1 MGGPDSTSVDGVGVL
16 TYQRAIDIARNTEG
30 DLDANV
36 ADYLESAVNHIQS
49 NLDSYPD
56 SYVFTKDEFAVF
68 NYFRQRFSGEV
79 AEHAVDHAEK
89 ASVLVSD
96 ELVCNL
102 AVGCRGA
109 NHTGCGAHCRYES
122 VDQPI
127 ASLRHHRLWKITA
140 ATLAAGLIFTLCL
153 TTNGFHS
160 RMPFGS
166 VLAPARSSRQYIRA
180 ATASLLEVFQ
190 VYPPVLTVIPDGTLE
205 ITDGSSVATVA
216 IIDNHRKSCQQTLV
230 SYSFAYSYGQPFV
243 GNYTPPPCSFNRV
256 TWNLTVTSRGR
267 QFDRLGIVYLGDIEV
282 FRTSTAEPT
291 ANGIEWT
298 YLKDMTSYLSL
309 FKQDGKLVFDLGNL
323 IDSTYTGAFNTTLT
337 ASYFTGSDSIT
348 PADVILPVS
357 AHKGS
362 AGGASVFTV
371 PSDVASWDLTLP
383 RNALK
388 AIFTVAATGQSQEE
402 FWWSNTLQSEI
413 NNFPDYGALY
423 GYSPFREVQVS
434 IDGMLAGV
442 AWPFPIIFT
451 GGVVPGL
458 WRPVVGID
466 AFDLKEDEIDI
477 TPWLPLLCDGNA
489 HNFTMRVSG
498 LNDSGNGTATLSE
511 TTDSYWLITG
521 KVFVWLDKPGHITTG
536 TLPSKVQPAPSF
548 QVSSSFGTVG
558 NGTNST
564 LSYSVTAQR
573 SLLFQSTINTSRGRK
588 AASWRQYLNFSNIGV
603 YTDGANTQVNTQQTT
618 GYDVSS
624 SGYAKHF
631 SYPLYAYSSY
641 TTQADNFTIQATV
654 NRGKDVQ
661 TLGQG
666 VFPTGLESFSAS
678 NAVHSIIPTF
688 QGASLSTTQNGNAT
702 YIANT
707 TSSTS
712 SSFGTTEQ
720 DMTFAGVTAGS
731 GTGPYGF
738 PAIAGSRELFERHVL
753 AVNGTVVADT
763 ETLVGSPVAH
773 QHGGQGSGRGFA
785 LSGLLGRGHK
795 HSGLR

>member
-1 MGGPDSTSVDGVGVL
+1 MGGTEQTSVDGVGVL

-49 NLDSYPD
+49 NLDNYPD
-56 SYVFTKDEFAVF
+56 SA
-68 NYFRQRFSGEV
+68 
-79 AEHAVDHAEK
+79 
-89 ASVLVSD
+89 
-96 ELVCNL
+96 
-102 AVGCRGA
+102 
-109 NHTGCGAHCRYES
+109 
-122 VDQPI
+122 
-127 ASLRHHRLWKITA
+127 
-140 ATLAAGLIFTLCL
+140 
-153 TTNGFHS
+153 
-160 RMPFGS
+160 
-166 VLAPARSSRQYIRA
+166 LAPAQSRQYIRA

-205 ITDGSSVATVA
+205 ITDGSSTATVA
-216 IIDNHRKSCQQTLV
+216 IIDSHRKSCQQTLV

-256 TWNLTVTSRGR
+256 TWNLTVKSRGR

-309 FKQDGKLVFDLGNL
+309 FNRQEKIIFDLGNL

-337 ASYFTGSDSIT
+337 ASYFTATDSIE

-357 AHKGS
+357 ANKGS
-362 AGGASVFTV
+362 SGGASVFTV
-371 PSDVASWDLTLP
+371 PSDTASWDLTLP

-413 NNFPDYGALY
+413 NTFPEYGTLY
-423 GYSPFREVQVS
+423 GYSPFREVQVF
-434 IDGMLAGV
+434 IDGILAGV

-489 HNFTMRVSG
+489 HNFTIRVSG

-548 QVSSSFGTVG
+548 QVSSSVGTVG

-564 LSYSVTAQR
+564 LTYSVQAQR
-573 SLLFQSTINTSRGRK
+573 SLLFQSTINASRGRK
-588 AASWRQYLNFSNIGV
+588 IASWRQSLTFSNTGV

-631 SYPLYAYSSY
+631 SYPLYAFSSY
-641 TTQADNFTIQATV
+641 TTQADNFTIQATID
-654 NRGKDVQ
+654 RGKDVQ

-666 VFPTGLESFSAS
+666 VFPSGLESFSAS

-712 SSFGTTEQ
+712 SSFGITEQ
-720 DMTFAGVTAGS
+720 DMTFFGITADS
-731 GTGPYGF
+731 GAGPYGF
-738 PAIAGSRELFERHVL
+738 PAISGSRELFERHVL

-763 ETLVGSPVAH
+763 ETLVGSPVGH
-773 QHGGQGSGRGFA
+773 QHGGPGSGRGFA
-785 LSGLLGRGHK
+785 LSGLPGRGRK